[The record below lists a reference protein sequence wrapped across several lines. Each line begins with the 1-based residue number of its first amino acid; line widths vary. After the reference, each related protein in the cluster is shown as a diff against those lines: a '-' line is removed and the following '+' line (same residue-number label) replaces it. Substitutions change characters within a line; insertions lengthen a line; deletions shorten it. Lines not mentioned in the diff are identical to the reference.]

1 MPVHLYGVVG
11 EGARA
16 PDQDQP
22 IGRGGRPVRVISH
35 AGVRALVGDI
45 DEEARAGRDDL
56 LAHAH
61 VLESVAAESTVIPAR
76 FGHAFPDDEHVRS
89 ELLEAGHQE
98 LTELLTAF
106 EGLIQ
111 LTVQARYVEEA
122 ALREVLRRDPDLL
135 DLRDAAAAPGAGQ
148 ELQLRLG
155 EAVAAA
161 LDRLTQEEGDRLLER
176 VAPFAR
182 AVSVNETRAA
192 HDVLNVALLVERD
205 RQHELD
211 EAVTALVE
219 EVSPAMTVRYVG
231 PQPAYSFLEPV
242 QRGELAWA

>member
-11 EGARA
+11 DAARA
-16 PDQDQP
+16 PDHDRAT
-22 IGRGGRPVRVISH
+22 GRGGRPVRLIGH
-35 AGVRALVGDI
+35 AGVQALVSDI
-45 DEEARAGRDDL
+45 DDESRAGRDDL
-56 LAHAH
+56 LTHAH
-61 VLESVAAESTVIPAR
+61 VLEAVAAESTVIPAR
-76 FGHAFPDDEHVRS
+76 FGHVFPDDDHVRTD
-89 ELLEAGHQE
+89 LLEAGHQE
-98 LTELLTAF
+98 LSELLSAF

-111 LTVQARYVEEA
+111 LTIQVRYVEEA

-135 DLRDAAAAPGAGQ
+135 GLRDAAAAPGAGQ

-155 EAVAAA
+155 EAVAVA
-161 LDRLTQEEGDRLLER
+161 LDHLVQEEGDRLLEL

-182 AVSVNETRAA
+182 AVSVNETRSA
-192 HDVLNVALLVERD
+192 HDVLNVALLVERA
-205 RQHELD
+205 RRAELD